1 MDIKIPGP
9 RNLFPRNVS
18 DDQSAKNFP
27 LENLPL
33 YGTASLNVHEFASTG
48 FILARGW
55 GYWDFPQNFK
65 VRIIFILSSH

>member
-1 MDIKIPGP
+1 MAIKFPGP

-18 DDQSAKNFP
+18 DVQSAKNLS
-27 LENLPL
+27 LENVAL

-55 GYWDFPQNFK
+55 GYWNLPQNFK